1 MALMLSLMVV
11 YLSVGTTV
19 THCLSYGKVT
29 VGTVADCC
37 VKRSMDHDCCQ
48 GKPGTL
54 VKKHCMDVKQVKL
67 SPTVSIQHLDFDA
80 APVFAGIVP
89 ALWQMLPHPVIC
101 SIQKA
106 RYWNQNVPHS
116 PPRAYL
122 ALLNTLIIW
131 FFHICKK
138 VAKVFLYFCNQNC
151 RMPIPISKILG
162 LHTYIKR

>member
-1 MALMLSLMVV
+1 MKRSLNILMALMLSLMVV

-19 THCLSYGKVT
+19 MHCLRYDKVM
-29 VGTVADCC
+29 VGMVTDCC
-37 VKRSMDHDCCQ
+37 VKRSMHHDCCR
-48 GKPGTL
+48 GKLGAQ
-54 VKKHCMDVKQVKL
+54 VNKHCMEVELVKL

-89 ALWQMLPHPVIC
+89 ALWQTLPRPVIC

-122 ALLNTLIIW
+122 ALLNFLII
-131 FFHICKK
+131 
-138 VAKVFLYFCNQNC
+138 
-151 RMPIPISKILG
+151 
-162 LHTYIKR
+162 